1 MLTFFSYAFVDPN
14 LKHYEAIYSGFAF
27 QNREITTFIYTTF
40 IVLLFLFYL
49 FFIWQFNKKKL
60 NINNIKLL
68 ILLTCSILFFSYPAM
83 VSYDIFNY
91 VTTSKVLFFY
101 HENPYIIMPIEFIN
115 DPFLSFTHAAN
126 KVALY
131 GPLWI
136 LITGIPFLLGA
147 GNFFLTLLSFKLL
160 NIIFYLLTILVIS
173 KFTKNLFAVI
183 LFSLNPLVIVETLVS
198 NHNDIVMM
206 FFALLAF
213 YLIKQKKIFYAIC
226 LLVASICIKYSTI
239 FLVPVFL
246 YALLQILLKKEINWK
261 KIFFLSTI
269 SMLIIFFL
277 SPLREEMYPWYAIWF
292 LTFSLLLP
300 ERKLLLHFSIAISF
314 GLLLRYIPFMYSGTH
329 FGHTPFLR
337 IILTVIPVFIAGLI
351 FISQTKFLKKS

>member
-1 MLTFFSYAFVDPN
+1 
-14 LKHYEAIYSGFAF
+14 
-27 QNREITTFIYTTF
+27 
-40 IVLLFLFYL
+40 
-49 FFIWQFNKKKL
+49 
-60 NINNIKLL
+60 
-68 ILLTCSILFFSYPAM
+68 
-83 VSYDIFNY
+83 
-91 VTTSKVLFFY
+91 
-101 HENPYIIMPIEFIN
+101 
-115 DPFLSFTHAAN
+115 
-126 KVALY
+126 
-131 GPLWI
+131 
-136 LITGIPFLLGA
+136 
-147 GNFFLTLLSFKLL
+147 
-160 NIIFYLLTILVIS
+160 
-173 KFTKNLFAVI
+173 
-183 LFSLNPLVIVETLVS
+183 
-198 NHNDIVMM
+198 
-206 FFALLAF
+206 
-213 YLIKQKKIFYAIC
+213 
-226 LLVASICIKYSTI
+226 
-239 FLVPVFL
+239 L